1 MANARADLSRL
12 VSGSATR
19 TGSRVR
25 LGGPATRRSAVLVL
39 FGPLATTG
47 ARSSV
52 RPDHL
57 DVLLQ
62 RRAADLSHHPGQ
74 VSFPGG
80 GLDPGETPEQAALRE
95 AEEETGLDPAGV
107 EVIGS
112 LSALPLPVSDN
123 LVTPVVAWWARPSPV
138 HPADPV
144 ETAAVFRVPVA
155 DLLDPARRATARHGP
170 YRTPAFVLDDDVLV
184 WGFTAGVL
192 SRLFDAVGWTRPW
205 DPAARIVDPI

>member
-1 MANARADLSRL
+1 MASAREDLNRLVARPPTGGSRL
-12 VSGSATR
+12 P
-19 TGSRVR
+19 
-25 LGGPATRRSAVLVL
+25 LGGPAPRRSAVLVL
-39 FGPLATTG
+39 FGPLGPAD
-47 ARSSV
+47 ARTL

-80 GLDPGETPEQAALRE
+80 GLDSGETPEQAALRE
-95 AEEETGLDPAGV
+95 AEEETGLDAAGV

-112 LSALPLPVSDN
+112 LPALPLPVSDN
-123 LVTPVVAWWARPSPV
+123 LVTPVLAWWARPSPV
-138 HPADPV
+138 HPADLT

-155 DLLDPARRATARHGP
+155 DLLDPTRRVTARHGS
-170 YRTPAFVLDDDVLV
+170 YRTPAFALDDDILV

-192 SRLFDAVGWTRPW
+192 SSLFDAMGWTRPW
-205 DPAARIVDPI
+205 DPTARIVDPI

>member
-1 MANARADLSRL
+1 MLFGTL
-12 VSGSATR
+12 
-19 TGSRVR
+19 
-25 LGGPATRRSAVLVL
+25 GPAD
-39 FGPLATTG
+39 
-47 ARSSV
+47 V

-57 DVLLQ
+57 DILLQ
-62 RRAADLSHHPGQ
+62 RRADDLTHHPGQ

-95 AEEETGLDPAGV
+95 AEEETGLDATGV

-112 LSALPLPVSDN
+112 LAALPLPVSDN
-123 LVTPVVAWWARPSPV
+123 LVTPVLAWWARPSPV
-138 HPADPV
+138 HPADPT

-170 YRTPAFVLDDDVLV
+170 YRTPAFVLDDDILV

-192 SRLFDAVGWTRPW
+192 SSLFDTLGWTRPW
-205 DPAARIVDPI
+205 DPTARIVAAT